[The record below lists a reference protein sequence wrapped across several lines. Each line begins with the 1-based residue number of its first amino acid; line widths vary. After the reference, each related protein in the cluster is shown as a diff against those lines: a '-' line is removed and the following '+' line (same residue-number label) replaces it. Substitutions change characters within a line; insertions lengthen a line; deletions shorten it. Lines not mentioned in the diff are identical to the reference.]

1 MGALRADKIEYSE
14 HRRTPEKALSYSTKY
29 DRKLHKRV
37 SQWRERRLLDAILRR
52 TGRSERILD
61 VPSGPGRLSGTIAAH
76 GEKVF
81 ESDYSV
87 EMLKLCRGRARG
99 YRPLPAA
106 VTAFQLPFRSRAFDL
121 VVSIRLSH
129 HIPDRA
135 GRLEHL
141 REMMRVARRF
151 VLATFFGEETLKNRL
166 HDLGNRFRRVK
177 KDPKLALRRDE
188 VRDLARKEG
197 FRTVSCRSL
206 SSLFSGH
213 CFVLLERAEE

>member
-1 MGALRADKIEYSE
+1 MPAEKIEYSE
-14 HRRTPEKALSYSTKY
+14 QRRTREKALSYSTKY
-29 DRKLHKRV
+29 DRKLHKRI

-61 VPSGPGRLSGTIAAH
+61 VPSGPGRLSGIIASH

-87 EMLKLCRGRARG
+87 EMLKLCRIRARE
-99 YRPLPAA
+99 YEPILAA
-106 VTAFQLPFRSRAFDL
+106 ATAFQLPFRPRAFDL

-129 HIPDRA
+129 HIPDRS

-166 HDLGNRFRRVK
+166 HELGNRFRRVK
-177 KDPKLALRRDE
+177 KNPKLTLRRTE
-188 VRDLARKEG
+188 VRDLAREEG
-197 FRTVSCRSL
+197 FRTVCCKSL

-213 CFVLLERAEE
+213 HFVLLERTER